1 MVLIGLF
8 LCPNSGADWLCVQTV
23 VLIGLFLCPN
33 SGADW
38 FVFMSSGADWFV
50 FMSKQWC

>member
-1 MVLIGLF
+1 MLIG
-8 LCPNSGADWLCVQTV
+8 CVYARRV

-33 SGADW
+33 SGADGLC
-38 FVFMSSGADWFV
+38 VCPNSGADWFV